1 MATHSSILTW
11 RVLWTSSLAGHRVAK
26 SQTQPFLVRI
36 CFSNRSMW
44 VRLFCNLH
52 IFFLFLVVLFSKN
65 EIQCAFPVYWV
76 WATLKWPIP
85 WKLGGSPLHLR
96 WCVLGALR
104 GTLLPPCFW
113 IRSSPVSTGKKTL
126 SAKLKDFNNEP
137 CVPLP
142 FLFTAFPLR
151 GVFRGGGG
159 VLQSRFIF
167 PKAVWSLLIQSRT
180 THGLQWFWF
189 FHVSLVF
196 CDFDFK
202 QVDHWFHRGT
212 FQIYLMIPHLFR
224 WWSNISVRSPLAFLL

>member
-1 MATHSSILTW
+1 MATHSSILAW
-11 RVLWTSSLAGHRVAK
+11 RVLWTRSLAGHRVAK

-36 CFSNRSMW
+36 CFSNLSMW

-113 IRSSPVSTGKKTL
+113 IRSSPVSTGKTTL

-142 FLFTAFPLR
+142 FLFTAFPLQGMFR
-151 GVFRGGGG
+151 GVG
-159 VLQSRFIF
+159 VYYSHGSFSPKQCGHCWSSQGPRMAFSCFDSSMCLLFFVTLTLNRWTIDFIEAHSRYIWWF
-167 PKAVWSLLIQSRT
+167 PTCLDDGQ
-180 THGLQWFWF
+180 
-189 FHVSLVF
+189 
-196 CDFDFK
+196 
-202 QVDHWFHRGT
+202 T
-212 FQIYLMIPHLFR
+212 FL
-224 WWSNISVRSPLAFLL
+224 